1 MCSFLEVLHQGHV
14 PFSLDGFSRRDF
26 KAALSRMMVV
36 EGVGRAPIQRHE
48 SLS

>member
-14 PFSLDGFSRRDF
+14 PFPLDGFSRRDF
-26 KAALSRMMVV
+26 KAALSRMMAV
-36 EGVGRAPIQRHE
+36 EGVGRAPIQRQE